1 METEKR
7 SVEKIA
13 SVSAGKMVL
22 NPVATRAAIDGYKRA
37 IRFYRNPTDKI
48 YETVRLGDFC
58 YRARYGM
65 EALKAYREAI
75 TLCFENESKR
85 SPRFKEVAR
94 YCANR
99 ISIVYRDILGGTDTF
114 DIEQKRVEEF
124 YSSQFYNK

>member
-1 METEKR
+1 MKTEKR

-37 IRFYRNPTDKI
+37 IRFYRNPADRI
-48 YETVRLGDFC
+48 YETVRLGNFC
-58 YRARYGM
+58 HRVHYGM

-75 TLCFENESKR
+75 ALCFENESR
-85 SPRFKEVAR
+85 QYPRFREVAR

-99 ISIVYRDILGGTDTF
+99 IPIVYRDMLGGTDTF

-124 YSSQFYNK
+124 YASQFCNK

>member
-37 IRFYRNPTDKI
+37 IRSYRNPVDKI

-75 TLCFENESKR
+75 ELCFENESKQY
-85 SPRFKEVAR
+85 PRFREVAR

-99 ISIVYRDILGGTDTF
+99 IPNIYQNVLGGTDIF
-114 DIEQKRVEEF
+114 DIEQKKVEDF
-124 YSSQFYNK
+124 YSSQFKRK